1 MGIVNRSRGSAGD
14 ISGGIT
20 ELQGLLAARP
30 SWATVMRSFAD
41 RGFINLPPG
50 VDITTMLGDVS

>member
-1 MGIVNRSRGSAGD
+1 MATGDVN
-14 ISGGIT
+14 GGTT
-20 ELQGLLAARP
+20 ELKGLLAPRP

-50 VDITTMLGDVS
+50 VDMATMLGDVS